1 MSTCEL
7 EEISAYRE
15 RLRSYSTE
23 ELEDIYFH
31 IHILRHPLRYRLVQ
45 MEMEARHLRPPGE
58 PPPPRVFNLR
68 AWLEAQ
74 PFFVRHPMLRA
85 VLLSILLFLLTTL
98 VTLSMLAPIW
108 LFAMPLRFLGLQT
121 AIVYFVCA
129 PVPPIL
135 GAAVGGK
142 MGGRGV
148 YGLWVLLGVATA
160 LLLFNATGAPS
171 AIIRTVIQPQGT
183 GGLSLGGWM

>member
-1 MSTCEL
+1 MLTREL
-7 EEISAYRE
+7 EEMSAYRE
-15 RLRSYSTE
+15 KLRSYSTE

-31 IHILRHPLRYRLVQ
+31 IHILHHPLRYKLLQ
-45 MEMEARHLRPPGE
+45 MEMEARHLHPPGE
-58 PPPPRVFNLR
+58 SPPPRIFNLR

-74 PFFVRHPMLRA
+74 PFFNRHPMLRV
-85 VLLSILLFLLTTL
+85 VLLSLLLFLLTTL
-98 VTLSMLAPIW
+98 VTLAMLAPIW
-108 LFAMPLRFLGLQT
+108 LFAMPLRFIGLQT
-121 AIVYFVCA
+121 AIVYFACA

-135 GAAVGGK
+135 GAAIGGK

-148 YGLWVLLGVATA
+148 YGIWVLLGVVMA

-171 AIIRTVIQPQGT
+171 TIIRTVIQPQGV